1 MAGRV
6 YSDVIRGRLTVARPR
21 RTHCEVKVY
30 AGTTENSELVEE
42 WEMPKELNSALSLAA
57 SQAELQTKRKRFTV
71 TARPENRWYAIE
83 IEGLPPNMA
92 GATQSNLN
100 EGRAGV
106 ESMAREVVA
115 LLLEVDEKSFDL
127 DITIEG
133 DSK

>member
-6 YSDVIRGRLTVARPR
+6 YSEVIRGRLTVARPR

-30 AGTTENSELVEE
+30 AGTTESSELVGD
-42 WEMPKELNSALSLAA
+42 WEMPKELNSALVIAA
-57 SQAELQTKRKRFTV
+57 QQAEWQTNRSKFKV
-71 TARPENRWYAIE
+71 TARPESKWYAIG

-92 GATQSNLN
+92 GATQS
-100 EGRAGV
+100 EITDGREGV
-106 ESMAREVVA
+106 ESMAREVIA

-133 DSK
+133 ES